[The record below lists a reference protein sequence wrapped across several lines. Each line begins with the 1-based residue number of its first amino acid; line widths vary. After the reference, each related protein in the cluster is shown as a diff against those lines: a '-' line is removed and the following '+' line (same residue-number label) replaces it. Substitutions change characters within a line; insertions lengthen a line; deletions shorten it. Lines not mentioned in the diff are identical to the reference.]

1 MFKIQKQKSAQYT
14 KLKLLNTET
23 KECANLIPEFG
34 ANLNELI
41 LAKNKKSHSII
52 DGDKTYNTQA
62 KNKWF
67 KSRKLFPYPNRI
79 NNATYTFQKKTYSL
93 PVNFPAQ
100 NHAIHGLVYNK
111 NFKIKKTKTQA
122 QSAKAELQYN
132 YKKEIPA
139 YPFTFQL
146 KIKYTLTKE
155 GINCTTTVKNT
166 GKENMPMGDGWHPYF
181 KTEGKIDNITLK
193 LPAKTKIN
201 VNKKMIPTGKTTQ
214 FTKFSEPA
222 QIKKQELDTGF
233 ILSKKEGIK
242 KTELHDKKQDIK
254 IIIWQETGI
263 RKYNYLQ
270 VFIPP
275 KRTSIAIE
283 PMTCSTDAFNNKEGL
298 IILNPN
304 DTFSASFGIYLK

>member
-1 MFKIQKQKSAQYT
+1 MFKIQKQRFAKYT
-14 KLKLLNTET
+14 RLKLLNTET
-23 KECANLIPEFG
+23 KECACIIPEFS
-34 ANLNELI
+34 ANLNTLI
-41 LAKNKKSHSII
+41 LTKNKKSHSII
-52 DGDKTYNTQA
+52 DGDKTYDALA
-62 KNKWF
+62 KNRWF

-111 NFKIKKTKTQA
+111 NFEIKKTKTQA
-122 QSAKAELQYN
+122 QSAEAELQYN
-132 YKKEIPA
+132 YKKETPA
-139 YPFTFQL
+139 YPFEFQL
-146 KIKYTLTKE
+146 KIKYTLTKK
-155 GINCTTTVKNT
+155 GISCTTTVKNT
-166 GKENMPMGDGWHPYF
+166 GKEKIPMGDGWHPYF
-181 KTEGKIDNITLK
+181 KTEGKIDNLMLK
-193 LPAKTKIN
+193 LPSKTKIN
-201 VNKKMIPTGKTTQ
+201 VNKKMIPTGKKEI
-214 FTKFSEPA
+214 FSKFSEPA

-233 ILSKKEGIK
+233 ILPKKEGIA

-254 IIIWQETGI
+254 IIIWQETGN

-275 KRTSIAIE
+275 ERTSIAIE

-304 DTFSASFGIYLK
+304 DTFSASYGICLK